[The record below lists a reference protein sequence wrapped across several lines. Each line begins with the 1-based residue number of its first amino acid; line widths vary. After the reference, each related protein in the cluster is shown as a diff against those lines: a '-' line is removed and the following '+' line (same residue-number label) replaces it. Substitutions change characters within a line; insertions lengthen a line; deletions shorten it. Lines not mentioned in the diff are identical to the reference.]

1 MHSSFR
7 DWMRGLDDLELERR
21 NARLA
26 AFGWCGG
33 FWSVIGCAVLALA

>member
-1 MHSSFR
+1 MNSSYR
-7 DWMRGLDDLELERR
+7 DWMCGLDNLERERR

-26 AFGWCGG
+26 AFGYCAG